1 MKPTMDYQTN
11 KKYMTS
17 NFHPC
22 FLKSQPTATGRM
34 VLVRCVLGTTCL
46 TCTATFTP
54 VVHMHLQTLMST
66 QLPFYPFTCN
76 TPIVKHDYT
85 NTIFFS
91 IFLHST
97 LFLHS
102 PSIPNFNFTVPTTTH
117 QTTGSQ
123 WVPLQPHQRSFRMP
137 FQYFQPSCT
146 SPIPHPQ
153 LTSFVTTGQEPTV
166 GRKCDLARVTRDSM
180 SFEFFVLCHRKTTFG
195 AVDTNGIVHALPR
208 LE

>member
-1 MKPTMDYQTN
+1 
-11 KKYMTS
+11 
-17 NFHPC
+17 
-22 FLKSQPTATGRM
+22 M
-34 VLVRCVLGTTCL
+34 VLVRCVWYYLFNLYRYIYPSGT
-46 TCTATFTP
+46 
-54 VVHMHLQTLMST
+54 HD
-66 QLPFYPFTCN
+66 
-76 TPIVKHDYT
+76 KH
-85 NTIFFS
+85 TIFY
-91 IFLHST
+91 ILHST
-97 LFLHS
+97 FLHS